1 MKIIKKTFR
10 IISQIFPLTLIT
22 ILTMSCNWLIDK
34 KLFPEGYPIFFSI
47 SDSIDISDLLIGI
60 FTAQVALV
68 TLAITFSGLLIQL
81 FNADEKYLGT
91 SLRDVILSRS
101 YFGSTLLSLM
111 GTSLFSSILSYYYVA
126 RHHIVATISL
136 FIINVILVF
145 VIFFIYVR
153 NATKTEETKRHIRE
167 KIVREFQQA
176 VSVENHQIGVL
187 LK

>member
-1 MKIIKKTFR
+1 MKIIKKTGR
-10 IISQIFPLTLIT
+10 IISQIIPLTLIT
-22 ILTMSCNWLIDK
+22 ILTMSCNWLLDT
-34 KLFPEGYPIFFSI
+34 KLYPDGYPIFLSI
-47 SDSIDISDLLIGI
+47 SDSIDISDLLIGM

-81 FNADEKYLGT
+81 FNSGEKYLGT

-101 YFGSTLLSLM
+101 YFGFTLLSLM

-145 VIFFIYVR
+145 VIFCLYVR
-153 NATKTEETKRHIRE
+153 NATKMEETKRYVRE
-167 KIVREFQQA
+167 KIVCEFQQA
-176 VSVENHQIGVL
+176 INDENNLIGVL